1 MSTERKPCHSETVLF
16 IGAGA
21 SNQLN
26 MPTTDEQAKILY
38 RLCEKERASE
48 NLIEARCFEDCKK
61 DVVDLLNLLDYPGNN
76 LGYFTEEQETFM
88 TSAFPTAS
96 SEETRARAL
105 SLRRSFD
112 WPALKHVARLL
123 KGQGQQSSEN
133 ENPPGDYLQKVYDL
147 MDVLLRE
154 NRGLTMLDAEEK
166 ECFLPPERLRGGREC
181 LIYLMNLMFA
191 CAWRKLAGTADGQ
204 ETLKPYRQFADT
216 LAELMCDEARNLD
229 AIPLDNPRYYFFSY
243 SVLTTNFEPIFLWL
257 IYQAHRKAN
266 HDLPDRVGNPGKKLQ
281 LMLDFPNT
289 LAMRPLSDEEHPEEG
304 DLHNKLWYPVT
315 ASVAQRINDEK
326 HQSDRVVRIGKYYF
340 VHGSCNFRQCPRCG
354 RLSLNLGDSWN
365 ENSPTLFPPGPTKAF
380 SWDIIPRTEAEREA
394 HRRGEY
400 DAMECLFCGQMTHA
414 QDNFMHTQTHF
425 KGQSPSFI
433 KEITDEA
440 LASLTCV
447 RHVVLL
453 GYRFPPDDTIWT
465 SNFIAMLNR
474 HKGRETYCSV
484 ICGYDGSDN
493 WKYGAELEAHLNR
506 YNKYKSDGKYGIEPI
521 LNAVNLFGKEHVRA
535 YTGGIP
541 QVFHHGD
548 KAWIREM
555 LYPSSGPWKGKIQE
569 FTPDGVERNENES

>member
-1 MSTERKPCHSETVLF
+1 MSMERKPCHSETVLF

-21 SNQLN
+21 SSKLN
-26 MPTTDEQAKILY
+26 MPTTDEQADILY
-38 RLCEKERASE
+38 KLCEKERASE
-48 NLIEARCFEDCKK
+48 ELIKARCFKNCKK
-61 DVVDLLNLLDYPGNN
+61 DVVDLLNLLDYPGED
-76 LGYFTEEQETFM
+76 LGHFTDEQKSIM
-88 TSAFPTAS
+88 AS
-96 SEETRARAL
+96 SFPDATPEEATARAV

-123 KGQGQQSSEN
+123 KGRQPSEDGKL
-133 ENPPGDYLQKVYDL
+133 PDDYLQKVYDL

-154 NRGLTMLDAEEK
+154 NRGLTMLDTEEK
-166 ECFLPPERLRGGREC
+166 ECFLSPERLRGGREC
-181 LIYLMNLMFA
+181 LIYLMNIMFA
-191 CAWRKLAGTADGQ
+191 CAWRELAGTTEGQ
-204 ETLKPYRQFADT
+204 DALQPYRQFADA
-216 LAELMCDEARNLD
+216 LAELMQDEAGNLE
-229 AIPLDNPRYYFFSY
+229 AIPLDAPWYYLFSY

-266 HDLPDRVGNPGKKLQ
+266 RDSPVRVGNPGKKLQ

-289 LAMRPLSDEEHPEEG
+289 LAMRPLSDREHPEEG
-304 DLHNKLWYPVT
+304 ELDNGLWYPVT
-315 ASVAQRINDEK
+315 SAVAQRVNDEK

-340 VHGSCNFRQCPRCG
+340 VHGSCNFRHCPRCG
-354 RLSLNLGDSWN
+354 RLSLNLGDSWD

-380 SWDIIPRTEAEREA
+380 SWGIKARTEAEEEA

-414 QDNFMHTQTHF
+414 QDNFMHVQTHF

-440 LASLTCV
+440 LASLTSV

-465 SNFIAMLNR
+465 SNFIAMLNQHR
-474 HKGRETYCSV
+474 GQEAYCSV
-484 ICGYDGSDN
+484 ICGYDGSDD
-493 WKYGAELEAHLNR
+493 WKYGADLEAHLSR
-506 YNKYKSDGKYGIEPI
+506 YSFGKNGDPHGIEPI
-521 LNAVNLFGKEHVRA
+521 LNAINLFGKEHVRA

-548 KAWIREM
+548 KDWIREM
-555 LYPSSGPWKGKIQE
+555 LYPSTGPWKSKIQE
-569 FTPDGVERNENES
+569 FTPYGVVRSDL